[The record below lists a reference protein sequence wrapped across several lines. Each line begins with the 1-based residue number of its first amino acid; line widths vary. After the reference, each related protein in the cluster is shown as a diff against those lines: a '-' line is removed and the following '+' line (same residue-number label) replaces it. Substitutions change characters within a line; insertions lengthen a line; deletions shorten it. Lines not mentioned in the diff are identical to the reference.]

1 MGEMRTEETGTSG
14 TDAWT
19 EETGMYRTEATGR
32 CLAARLRT
40 GRNEIGCMEDG
51 RLWFRPGGRQRKTV
65 AGFAAFLALMWV
77 CTLVSKTIYAS
88 GLPQVQ
94 AAAAEK
100 KKIEHTVESD
110 GIIKQGSDRAVH
122 TAAGLRVEQISVR
135 VGDAVEKGDLLF
147 TLDTEDLAEIIEKK
161 ELEAAKMEYQIS
173 DLQKNRRLAEE
184 EKQRQEERTGEDL
197 EIAEEAAERGFD
209 RADAA
214 WQEAD
219 RHLQNHLEDK
229 VSVTSGEGRESA
241 YREYEE
247 WVQKGKNLEA
257 TVSGNLAR
265 KEEKEAALAALQE
278 AGSAEEIARA
288 REELEKAE
296 EELRNVRA
304 EYEKYSSHPMQEPD
318 FSAEDAAEKAWED
331 QKDSL
336 EGSVREAGYGKEDA
350 LLAGEAGVRDA
361 ERNRED
367 AQKEL
372 QADSTLEIS
381 RMELKSLKKE
391 IEKYKAIYE
400 AGGRIVSEV
409 SGTVTKIQVTAGERT
424 ADGAAVVCADQEVPY
439 RFETLLGKEQK
450 KYVNLGDAVTL
461 KTARGSTELQVDY
474 MEEDGSGSYRA
485 VIYLPEGEGELGM
498 SATMRH
504 SEVSESYPCCIPV
517 TALHSESPGN
527 RYYVYVL
534 GQRDGI
540 LGKEYYAQLRYVEV
554 LDQNERYAA
563 LAEGALSGDEKV
575 ITGCDKEIGNG
586 VAVRYEEF

>member
-1 MGEMRTEETGTSG
+1 MDEKRMEETGICG
-14 TDAWT
+14 
-19 EETGMYRTEATGR
+19 TGMQRWGSNESRCMVKSRCMTES
-32 CLAARLRT
+32 
-40 GRNEIGCMEDG
+40 
-51 RLWFRPGGRQRKTV
+51 RLWFGPAGRQRRTA
-65 AGFAAFLALMWV
+65 AGFAVFLVLMWV

-110 GIIKQGSDRAVH
+110 GIIRQGSDRAVH
-122 TAAGLRVEQISVR
+122 TLAGLRVEQISVR
-135 VGDAVEKGDLLF
+135 VGDTVEKGDLLF
-147 TLDTEDLAEIIEKK
+147 VLDTEDLADVIEQK

-184 EKQRQEERTGEDL
+184 EKRRQEERAEEDL
-197 EIAEEAAERGFD
+197 ETAADAAGRGIS
-209 RADAA
+209 RADTA

-219 RHLQNHLEDK
+219 RKLQSHLEDG
-229 VSVTSGEGRESA
+229 VPVTSQEGRESA

-247 WVQKGKNLEA
+247 WVQMGKDLEA
-257 TVSGNLAR
+257 TVSGNQAR

-278 AGSAEEIARA
+278 SGSAEEIAKA
-288 REELEKAE
+288 QEELEKVR
-296 EELRNVRA
+296 EELRSVQA
-304 EYEKYSSHPMQEPD
+304 EYETYSSHPMQEPD
-318 FSAEDAAEKAWED
+318 FSAEDTAKKAWEAE
-331 QKDSL
+331 KHSL

-361 ERNRED
+361 ERNQED
-367 AQKEL
+367 AQKEP

-381 RMELKSLKKE
+381 RMELKKLKRE
-391 IEKYKAIYE
+391 IEKYMAIYE

-409 SGTVTKIQVTAGERT
+409 SGTVTKIHVVAGERT
-424 ADGAAVVCADQEVPY
+424 ADGAAVVCADHEVPY
-439 RFETLLGKEQK
+439 QFETLLGKEQK

-461 KTARGSTELQVDY
+461 KTAQGNAELKVDY
-474 MEEDGSGSYRA
+474 IEEDGSGSYRA

-498 SATMRH
+498 SGTMRR
-504 SEVSESYPCCIPV
+504 SDVSESFSCCIPIN
-517 TALHSESPGN
+517 ALHSESPGN

-554 LDQNERYAA
+554 LDQNELYAA
-563 LAEGALSGDEKV
+563 LAEGSLSGEEQV
-575 ITGCDKEIGNG
+575 ITGCDKEIANG
-586 VAVRYEEF
+586 AAVRYEEF